1 GFSIPL
7 QNNSESFCTSI
18 RSPLLPSSS
27 SLFRRGSQTISSA
40 TRGLNRSYSHA
51 DCVPSSNVKW
61 IVPLI
66 PLMKSSSVAAFVS
79 TIAAVMYLPAASR
92 VPTTTLALCTS
103 IATYLSLF
111 IGLSFSV
118 SSCWSSNYNF
128 PPLGAPFHNAY
139 SNTINREPS
148 Y

>member
-1 GFSIPL
+1 
-7 QNNSESFCTSI
+7 
-18 RSPLLPSSS
+18 
-27 SLFRRGSQTISSA
+27 
-40 TRGLNRSYSHA
+40 
-51 DCVPSSNVKW
+51 
-61 IVPLI
+61 
-66 PLMKSSSVAAFVS
+66 MKSSSVAAFVS
-79 TIAAVMYLPAASR
+79 TIASVMYLPAASR

-139 SNTINREPS
+139 SERCCRIAHCVAGTS
-148 Y
+148 YFTEKQNSGATTHLALLLEKPHAPPEARANDKEDRKTP